1 MSAPRLLR
9 PPRASHQMS
18 IPEKVRNAIISLHAL
33 QKNMTSTGF
42 VMSGSYRWSA
52 DVGDDWKRYV
62 LSLQYGERS
71 RYLESLV
78 VTSRGHAVKGDGER
92 NIIRVLARLRQVREW
107 CDSAA
112 FRKGPRLGFSE
123 YINRPSVLANILH
136 PSFLLP
142 CPSLQQIVPQR
153 IPTVFI
159 VSTFFSAAVDFS
171 SSSTPTPIACTRT
184 SWAAHTTHTEERST
198 PPLLLFYLSDSLLA
212 RRPSQLTHLNKLARP
227 HLSYTYTYGT
237 QHLPFVWG
245 QNTVYT
251 DEFITSKFENR
262 GADVVQKDGRYVV
275 QPTVKPYEFRT
286 QRKVPKTGLMLV
298 GMGGNNGTTLIA
310 TILANRH
317 NIAWHNKSSVQQ
329 PNYVGSLLRASTIR
343 LGLNPTTGKDIHAPL
358 CELLPMVHP
367 NDLVVGGWDISGV
380 RLDNAMARAA
390 VLEWDLQRQVAPYMK
405 EMGSPLP
412 SIYYPDYI
420 AANQAERADN
430 VLPGE
435 DKQVHLEQI
444 RKDIREFKL
453 KNGLDQVIV
462 FWTAN
467 TERYSDIVPGV
478 NDSADAILNAIKTSH
493 AEVAPSTVFAV
504 ASILEG
510 VPFINGAPQN
520 TFVPGVV
527 ALAEK
532 RGSFIGGDD
541 LKSGQTKLKSV
552 LAEFLV
558 NAGIK
563 PLSIASYNHLG
574 NNDGW
579 NLSSDRQF
587 KSKEISKS
595 SVVDDMVAANN
606 LLYKSAEEVAAE
618 SGATGKDGKVVKGEH
633 PDHIVVIKYVPAVGD
648 SKRAIDEYYSEIM
661 GGGRSTISIFNE
673 CEDSLLATPLILDL
687 TILAELLTRI
697 SYRDVASGAAEFK
710 PLYPV
715 LSLLS
720 YMLKAPLVKPGTDVV
735 NSLSRQ
741 RNALET
747 FLKACIGLE
756 GSNDLLLESRIW

>member
-1 MSAPRLLR
+1 MAPNTS
-9 PPRASHQMS
+9 PSS
-18 IPEKVRNAIISLHAL
+18 GNA
-33 QKNMTSTGF
+33 TP
-42 VMSGSYRWSA
+42 
-52 DVGDDWKRYV
+52 D
-62 LSLQYGERS
+62 
-71 RYLESLV
+71 
-78 VTSRGHAVKGDGER
+78 
-92 NIIRVLARLRQVREW
+92 
-107 CDSAA
+107 
-112 FRKGPRLGFSE
+112 
-123 YINRPSVLANILH
+123 PSVFEAPLNLPVH
-136 PSFLLP
+136 P
-142 CPSLQQIVPQR
+142 
-153 IPTVFI
+153 T
-159 VSTFFSAAVDFS
+159 A
-171 SSSTPTPIACTRT
+171 
-184 SWAAHTTHTEERST
+184 
-198 PPLLLFYLSDSLLA
+198 A
-212 RRPSQLTHLNKLARP
+212 RRPADLISVQSQA
-227 HLSYTYTYGT
+227 
-237 QHLPFVWG
+237 
-245 QNTVYT
+245 TVYSR
-251 DEFITSKFENR
+251 EFITSKFENR
-262 GADVVQKDGRYVV
+262 GADVVVQQDGRYVI
-275 QPTVKPYEFRT
+275 QPTVKPFEFRT

-317 NIAWHNKSSVQQ
+317 NIAWHNKSTVQQ
-329 PNYVGSLLRASTIR
+329 PNYIGSLLRASTVR
-343 LGLNPTTGKDIHAPL
+343 LGLDATTGKDVHAPL

-367 NDLVVGGWDISGV
+367 NDLVVGGWDISGA
-380 RLDNAMARAA
+380 RLDKAMSRAA

-405 EMGSPLP
+405 DMGAPLP

-435 DKQVHLEQI
+435 DKQAHLEHV
-444 RKDIREFKL
+444 RSDIREFKA
-453 KNGLDQVIV
+453 KHELDQVIV

-478 NDSADAILNAIKTSH
+478 NDSADAMLAAIKSSH

-520 TFVPGVV
+520 TFVPGVI

-532 RGSFIGGDD
+532 HGSFIGGDD

-606 LLYKSAEEVAAE
+606 LLYKSAAEMAAE
-618 SGATGKDGKVVKGEH
+618 GGAVGKDGKPVKGEH
-633 PDHIVVIKYVPAVGD
+633 PDHVVVIKYVPAVGD

-661 GGGRSTISIFNE
+661 GGGRSTINIFNE

-697 SYRDVASGAAEFK
+697 SYRDVSAGAPDFK

-756 GSNDLLLESRIW
+756 GSSDLLLETRIW